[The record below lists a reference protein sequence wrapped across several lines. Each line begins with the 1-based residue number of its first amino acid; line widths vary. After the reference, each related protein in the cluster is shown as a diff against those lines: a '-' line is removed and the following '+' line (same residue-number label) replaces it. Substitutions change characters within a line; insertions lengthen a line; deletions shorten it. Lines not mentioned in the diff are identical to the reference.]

1 MNLSLRFL
9 AVAALSA
16 ALTLPQVA
24 VADAADLV
32 RAQRILV
39 GVGKVLDKY
48 DDVQRLLD
56 SGEIELNVAEPKA
69 GSTGKFMLPFD
80 DEGVLTP
87 WAEKALSAS
96 AGSAVGATAGGKAAE
111 ALAAKVP
118 IGGLAGGLMKRKS
131 KETGAVLAIGGW
143 DYIKSNTA
151 ASFNKLQ
158 DYSVY
163 LHSQYNGTPDYEQAL
178 AAAMAIYPK
187 LATSHQKSVDR
198 AYKDARKRAKKL
210 RKQKK

>member
-1 MNLSLRFL
+1 MNLSLRYL

-24 VADAADLV
+24 VADVADLV

-69 GSTGKFMLPFD
+69 GSAGKFMLPFD

-96 AGSAVGATAGGKAAE
+96 ALPRGC
-111 ALAAKVP
+111 
-118 IGGLAGGLMKRKS
+118 R
-131 KETGAVLAIGGW
+131 
-143 DYIKSNTA
+143 
-151 ASFNKLQ
+151 
-158 DYSVY
+158 
-163 LHSQYNGTPDYEQAL
+163 
-178 AAAMAIYPK
+178 
-187 LATSHQKSVDR
+187 R
-198 AYKDARKRAKKL
+198 
-210 RKQKK
+210 